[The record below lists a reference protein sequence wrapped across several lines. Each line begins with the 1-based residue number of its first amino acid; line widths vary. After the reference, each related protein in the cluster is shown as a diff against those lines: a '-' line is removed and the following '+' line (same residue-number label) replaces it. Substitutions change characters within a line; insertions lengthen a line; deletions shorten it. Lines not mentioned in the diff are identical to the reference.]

1 MSMSSPGKMGNTVMA
16 DINVTPLV
24 DVMLV
29 LLIIFMVTAPMMQQ
43 GVKVDLPQATGTQ
56 FKAEKEMPSLT
67 ITHDGKYYLGK
78 YEIKAEE
85 LQAKL
90 SNNER
95 LKREKKLNVYSD
107 RAAPYGIVAVA
118 LAAVH
123 KAGIDQVGL
132 VFENLR
138 VQMTKDGPEYVPT
151 GPPEIPEAKG
161 QKQKKH

>member
-1 MSMSSPGKMGNTVMA
+1 MGMGGPGKMGTTAMSE
-16 DINVTPLV
+16 INVTPLV

-43 GVKVDLPQATGTQ
+43 GVKVDLPQVRGEQ
-56 FKAEKEMPSLT
+56 FQTEKEIPSLT
-67 ITHDGKYYLGK
+67 ITRNGRYYLGK

-85 LQAKL
+85 LEAKL

-107 RAAPYGIVAVA
+107 RDAPYGIVALA

-132 VFENLR
+132 VFENLSVR
-138 VQMTKDGPEYVPT
+138 MTHDGPQYVPT
-151 GPPEIPEAKG
+151 GPPKIPKVKKAKP
-161 QKQKKH
+161 K